1 MIEVQ
6 QEKRSVGSMVLAGLA
21 ALLVT
26 ALIFGGY
33 TLLRKRHAEDTS
45 LQAAASAP
53 PPAQPPKALVLV
65 DEATIEGGNTTIG
78 GTVKNTSREK
88 LQQLSVELELRR
100 RKDAVTETR
109 LISLSPANLEPEQEG
124 RYSLQLRVQDYSSA
138 KLVGIRVGTSQ
149 VPLPYT
155 SALGQ
160 KRPLERLEPKTVV
173 VGSGKP
179 SGKKG
184 EFLNSPENPAR
195 VP

>member
-1 MIEVQ
+1 
-6 QEKRSVGSMVLAGLA
+6 MVLAGLA